1 MVVVL
6 TKYYSNCFVIIM
18 DELLKALIQDV
29 VVNSVKCQREEL
41 FLWANIVLSRLHMEN
56 HLY

>member
-18 DELLKALIQDV
+18 DELPKALIQDV

-41 FLWANIVLSRLHMEN
+41 FLRANTVLSLLHMEN